1 MTGDT
6 QVSVKTTSL
15 YYPFFQNMFELV
27 DVTSFA
33 WQPILKA
40 IGRTHLEF
48 ASSQSRQSR
57 AVVHWAHQMTRPATP
72 ADFFHANMQLW
83 AAVMLECFETAPRVA
98 AVVETA
104 AESVAPKVLELPHK
118 PMRDTLILLDRDPA
132 GESVRKVA

>member
-1 MTGDT
+1 MTSNAD
-6 QVSVKTTSL
+6 VSVKSTSL
-15 YYPFFQNMFELV
+15 YYPLFQNMFELV

-48 ASSQSRQSR
+48 AGSQARQSR

-72 ADFFHANMQLW
+72 ADFFNANMQLW
-83 AAVMLECFETAPRVA
+83 AAVMQECFESAPRVA

-118 PMRDTLILLDRDPA
+118 PARDTLILLDRDTS
-132 GESVRKVA
+132 GEGVRKVA

>member
-1 MTGDT
+1 MTSNAE
-6 QVSVKTTSL
+6 VSVKTTSL
-15 YYPFFQNMFELV
+15 YYPFFQNMFEIV

-48 ASSQSRQSR
+48 ASAQSRHSR

-72 ADFFHANMQLW
+72 ADFFQANMELW
-83 AAVMLECFETAPRVA
+83 AAVMQECFETAPRVVA
-98 AVVETA
+98 AVENA

-118 PMRDTLILLDRDPA
+118 PKRDTLILLDRDTA
-132 GESVRKVA
+132 GEGARKVA

>member
-1 MTGDT
+1 MTGNT
-6 QVSVKTTSL
+6 EVSVKTTSL

-33 WQPILKA
+33 WQPILKT

-48 ASSQSRQSR
+48 ASSQARHSR

-83 AAVMLECFETAPRVA
+83 AAVMQECFESAPRVA

-104 AESVAPKVLELPHK
+104 AETVAPKVLELPHK
-118 PMRDTLILLDRDPA
+118 PARDTLILLERDA
-132 GESVRKVA
+132 EGVRKVA